1 MPRLDPLRQRWV
13 GVTPRSICSP
23 SSPASRLDH
32 MSLPAGPLNPYL
44 VRAAGIYG
52 PAAGHAVPLRCGRKT
67 GARVLYTWT
76 PALRAVVPKARGSR
90 RRIGSLSLF
99 ASQDGTPYTVRGWN
113 SAWRRLLAKSEVD
126 DCHFHDIRA
135 SPSRPCQ
142 RRYGRGIYQSQG
154 SGADH
159 PAEQNCR
166 KMR

>member
-1 MPRLDPLRQRWV
+1 
-13 GVTPRSICSP
+13 
-23 SSPASRLDH
+23 

-135 SPSRPCQ
+135 KSLTDASKIGGRDYAQALAGHADGSMTEVYIRDREFTHVRPL
-142 RRYGRGIYQSQG
+142 
-154 SGADH
+154 H
-159 PAEQNCR
+159 
-166 KMR
+166 